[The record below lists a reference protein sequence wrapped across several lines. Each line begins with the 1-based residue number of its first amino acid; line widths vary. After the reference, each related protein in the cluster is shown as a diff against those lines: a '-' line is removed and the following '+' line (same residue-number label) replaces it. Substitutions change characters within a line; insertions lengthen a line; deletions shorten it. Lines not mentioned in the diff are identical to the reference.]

1 MRPAAYS
8 SAAKFLHW
16 LIVALIAVQL
26 ALGWLMPGA
35 RRTAP
40 PDLLNNWHMSF
51 GIVILVVIVIRVL
64 RRAIIGAPAPAP
76 EPGPR
81 WQIAAAAATHG
92 ALYVL
97 VFALLLSGWAN
108 AVAHHWTIML
118 FWTLT
123 PPSVLPA
130 SAAWVHAVGEL
141 HSTIV
146 WVLLG
151 FVGLHV
157 AAALGHHFILGDN
170 VLRRMLPARSS
181 DRR

>member
-8 SAAKFLHW
+8 PVAKSLHW
-16 LIVALIAVQL
+16 LVVALIAAQL

-35 RRTAP
+35 RRTTP
-40 PDLLNNWHMSF
+40 PDVLNNWHMSI
-51 GIVILVVIVIRVL
+51 GIVILTAIVIRAL
-64 RRAIIGAPAPAP
+64 WRTFAGAPAP

-81 WQIAAAAATHG
+81 WQIAAAEAAHLL
-92 ALYVL
+92 LYVL

-108 AVAHHWTIML
+108 AVAHNWTITL
-118 FWTLT
+118 FWTVPL
-123 PPSVLPA
+123 PAVLPA
-130 SAAWVHAVGEL
+130 SAGWVHTVGDL

-151 FVGLHV
+151 LVGLHV

-170 VLRRMLPARSS
+170 VLRRMLPARTNNRS
-181 DRR
+181 

>member
-8 SAAKFLHW
+8 PVAKSLHW
-16 LIVALIAVQL
+16 LVVALIGAQL

-40 PDLLNNWHMSF
+40 PDVLNNGHMSI
-51 GIVILVVIVIRVL
+51 GVTILAVIVIRAL
-64 RRAIIGAPAPAP
+64 WRIFAGTPAP

-81 WQIAAAAATHG
+81 WQIAAAATAHVL
-92 ALYVL
+92 LYVL
-97 VFALLLSGWAN
+97 VFALLLSGWCN
-108 AVAHHWTIML
+108 AVSHNWTIML

-123 PPSVLPA
+123 LPSVLPA
-130 SAAWVHAVGEL
+130 GAAWVHTIGEL

-151 FVGLHV
+151 LVGLHV

-170 VLRRMLPARSS
+170 VLRRMLPARTNHRS
-181 DRR
+181 